1 MAGIDKIVPCPCGW
15 LEVRYGRSWQITPT
29 ILVEQLSDPDQEKAQ
44 RAMTAALQMK
54 TIDINAILRACAG

>member
-1 MAGIDKIVPCPCGW
+1 MAGIDKIVPCPCGG
-15 LEVRYGRSWQITPT
+15 LEVRYGLSWQITPT

-44 RAMTAALQMK
+44 RAMTETLQMK